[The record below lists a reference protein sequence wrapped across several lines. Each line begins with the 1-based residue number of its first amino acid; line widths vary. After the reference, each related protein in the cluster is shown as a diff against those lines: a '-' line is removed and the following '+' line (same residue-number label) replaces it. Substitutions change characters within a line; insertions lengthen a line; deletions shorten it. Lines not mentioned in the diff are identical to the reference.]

1 MSLIDKEMLS
11 QQLKLESQM
20 KDRGQDRYHKRQQK
34 QKYLSKSE
42 SHHQVILNA
51 LEVVSKQIRLD
62 IDNEFKKGSGRVFL
76 WATLLK
82 DIDTDTLAY
91 IGLNEMM
98 DCAGNNSTLTTCVT
112 NIGRRIEAEVWAEG
126 LKEFSKPTYK
136 DIQEKVTKEHAKVR
150 HRLKAAKSLASFKGF
165 TKKKWD

>member
-76 WATLLK
+76 WATPVSYTHLRAHE
-82 DIDTDTLAY
+82 T
-91 IGLNEMM
+91 
-98 DCAGNNSTLTTCVT
+98 
-112 NIGRRIEAEVWAEG
+112 
-126 LKEFSKPTYK
+126 
-136 DIQEKVTKEHAKVR
+136 
-150 HRLKAAKSLASFKGF
+150 
-165 TKKKWD
+165 